1 MTLDRRVS
9 RTRTAL
15 YDAIVALMRE
25 KPYAEIGVQE
35 IVERANVGRST
46 FYAHFRSKDE
56 LLTRSLE
63 RLRPIFEAGRQAQQQ
78 KPRIESCESTLA
90 LLRHVREHRD
100 MLVTAEGSPARR
112 IIVEAIEAELTRF
125 LAPYAVPRSDH
136 MPRDLVLRFVTGTFV
151 SVMSWWLDEQP
162 QLSAEEADRFFHR
175 LVDQGM
181 PAGFFSRP
189 PQRRA
194 A

>member
-1 MTLDRRVS
+1 MTVDRRVS

-25 KPYAEIGVQE
+25 KPYAEIGVQD
-35 IVERANVGRST
+35 IAERANVGRST

-63 RLRPIFEAGRQAQQQ
+63 RLRPIFEAGRLAQQQ

-90 LLRHVREHRD
+90 LFRHVREYRD
-100 MLVTAEGSPARR
+100 VLAAAEGTPARR
-112 IIVEAIEAELTRF
+112 IILEAIEAELARF
-125 LAPYAVPRSDH
+125 LAPFTVPRSND
-136 MPRDLVLRFVTGTFV
+136 MPRDLVLRFVTGTFA
-151 SVMSWWLDEQP
+151 SVMSWWLDDHSD
-162 QLSAEEADRFFHR
+162 LSAEEADRFFHR
-175 LVDQGM
+175 LVDHGI
-181 PAGFFSRP
+181 PAGFFSTP

>member
-1 MTLDRRVS
+1 MTVDRRVS

-25 KPYAEIGVQE
+25 KPYAEIGVRD

-90 LLRHVREHRD
+90 LFRHVHD
-100 MLVTAEGSPARR
+100 YSDVLSAAEGSPARR
-112 IIVEAIEAELTRF
+112 IIVEAIEAELARF
-125 LAPYAVPRSDH
+125 LAPFSVPRPSD

-151 SVMSWWLDEQP
+151 SVMSWWLGERPD
-162 QLSAEEADRFFHR
+162 LSAEEADRFFHR
-175 LVDQGM
+175 LVDHGI
-181 PAGFFSRP
+181 PAGFFGTPSH
-189 PQRRA
+189 RRA